1 MHRKLPSKFSHRA
14 PPQSARLISHSF
26 TSDEAAEVGT
36 GSAKGQ
42 AEKKM
47 YFIKREQ
54 QKMHKIIIFNM
65 SRVLIL

>member
-42 AEKKM
+42 TEKKM

-65 SRVLIL
+65 SRE